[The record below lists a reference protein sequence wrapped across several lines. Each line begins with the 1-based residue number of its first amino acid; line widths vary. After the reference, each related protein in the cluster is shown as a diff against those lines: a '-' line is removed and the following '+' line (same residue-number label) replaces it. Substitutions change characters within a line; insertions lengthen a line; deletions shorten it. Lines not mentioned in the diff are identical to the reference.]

1 MVKRTSKCKHDL
13 TDKVFGYWTVLGLSE
28 NQDNTYGDTRW
39 TCKCRC
45 GAIKDVLGN
54 PLLRGDSKSCGCYKH
69 YRCFNDDKK
78 RAYCK
83 EHGYPLL
90 EISYKEDSFG
100 LIRDCV
106 SNFISTVEE

>member
-39 TCKCRC
+39 MCKCCC

-54 PLLRGDSKSCGCYKH
+54 PLLRG
-69 YRCFNDDKK
+69 
-78 RAYCK
+78 
-83 EHGYPLL
+83 
-90 EISYKEDSFG
+90 FG
-100 LIRDCV
+100 II
-106 SNFISTVEE
+106 N